1 MSVARGS
8 IPCQTSHRVRRT
20 VRSQTGAIRL
30 PGPLG
35 PPTSYDGGRR
45 EGCTRQRVPAWLI
58 FTMTALIVILAGSYL
73 AREGDLLAERT
84 GLGANWVGAILVA
97 GATSLPEVVTGVSAI
112 HQGDRDLAVGDLFGS
127 SMANMAILA
136 VADILTR
143 QSRLLRD
150 AALTQAVIAA
160 LAIGLTATAAIGI
173 LSADHPALL
182 RIGWAVMLVAVGYG
196 LGMRMV
202 HRRRKRD
209 EPTREAQPPAQ
220 PRQLRGPIV
229 RFSIAAVAVLSAA
242 PFLASSGSQLAT
254 QWGIASGFFGML
266 FLALATSLPEA
277 TVVVAA
283 MKAGSHDLA
292 VGNLLGSNCFNMA
305 VLVVLDVADGS
316 GALLARVDPGIALGA
331 LAAILLMGLV
341 LLDMLNRPERRGRTF
356 ESSPAI
362 RLIVYV
368 GGLVL
373 TYRATH

>member
-1 MSVARGS
+1 MR
-8 IPCQTSHRVRRT
+8 
-20 VRSQTGAIRL
+20 
-30 PGPLG
+30 
-35 PPTSYDGGRR
+35 
-45 EGCTRQRVPAWLI
+45 RVPAWLI

-84 GLGANWVGAILVA
+84 GLGARWVGAILVA

-143 QSRLLRD
+143 QSRLPRN
-150 AALTQAVIAA
+150 AALTQGVIAA

-182 RIGWAVMLVAVGYG
+182 RVGWAVLLVAVGYG

-202 HRRRKRD
+202 HRRRERH
-209 EPTREAQPPAQ
+209 ESSAEAPRPAQ
-220 PRQLRGPIV
+220 PRRLRGPII
-229 RFSIAAVAVLSAA
+229 RFSIAAVAVLAAA
-242 PFLASSGSQLAT
+242 PFLASSGSQLAA
-254 QWGIASGFFGML
+254 QWGIASGFFGVL

-305 VLVVLDVADGS
+305 VLAVLDVADGS
-316 GALLARVDPGIALGA
+316 GALLGRVEPGIALGA

-341 LLDMLNRPERRGRTF
+341 LLDMLNRPEGRGRTF
-356 ESSPAI
+356 ETGPAV

-368 GGLVL
+368 GGLLL